1 MRYDFFIII
10 NRIIM
15 RAISWYISKDVSYSK
30 VYSLNCELKRLSI
43 DPVPGTWLE
52 LDWISKHPWVKYQDF
67 EEEHYLNSFRRQG
80 LINEI
85 TEIER
90 KNVEGDFLEL
100 GVFKGFSAYIMLE
113 KGKSDRCYVG
123 FDTFLGLSEPIPGID
138 GSHWSKGS
146 LAFSEQGVLTNL
158 GIYRDRITLIKGQ
171 IPQVFLSNPLWGRKF
186 ALVHIDLDL
195 YEPTR
200 NALEFGWEKLSN
212 GGSLIC
218 DDYGFSTCPG
228 ATKAVNEF
236 LENHPDVQISV
247 LAVGGIVV
255 RKHGI

>member
-1 MRYDFFIII
+1 MHHGFLIMI
-10 NRIIM
+10 NRIII
-15 RAISWYISKDVSYSK
+15 RAMSWYISKGFSYSRI
-30 VYSLNCELKRLSI
+30 YSLNYGLNRVST

-52 LDWISKHPWVKYQDF
+52 LDWISKHPWAKYQDF

-85 TEIER
+85 MEIER
-90 KNVEGDFLEL
+90 KEIEGDFLEL
-100 GVFKGFSAYIMLE
+100 GVFKGFSAYMMLQM
-113 KGKSDRCYVG
+113 GKSDRCYVG
-123 FDTFLGLSEPIPGID
+123 FDTFLGLSEPIPSID
-138 GSHWSKGS
+138 GSHWSKGA
-146 LAFSEQGVLTNL
+146 LAFPELGVLTKL
-158 GIYRDRITLIKGQ
+158 SIFGDRVTLIKGE
-171 IPQVFLSNPLWGRKF
+171 IPQIFLSNPLRGRKF

-200 NALEFGWEKLSN
+200 KALEFGWEKLSD

-236 LENHPDVQISV
+236 LENHSDVQISV